1 MPRWPLSPHD
11 AGDADQYC
19 LYPRAAY
26 AAGQRSL
33 QRQQSTVLSFTRGLQ
48 EEFAD
53 SGVRIQAVLPAATAT
68 DLWPT
73 SGVALDALPSGTVRP
88 PRIWLTPLSGAGD
101 GEQVTLP
108 PVHDLGLW
116 ETLSSPDWRC
126 LPAREPDSLRR
137 GIDKRHRAAGATR

>member
-33 QRQQSTVLSFTRGLQ
+33 QRQQSPVLSFTRGLQ

-53 SGVRIQAVLPAATAT
+53 SGVRIQAVLSAATAT

-73 SGVALDALPSGTVRP
+73 SGVALDALPSGTVMTTEDLVDAALRGW
-88 PRIWLTPLSGAGD
+88 RWGTGHLTTGS
-101 GEQVTLP
+101 
-108 PVHDLGLW
+108 
-116 ETLSSPDWRC
+116 
-126 LPAREPDSLRR
+126 
-137 GIDKRHRAAGATR
+137 